1 MQAQSLIYSF
11 MATTKKAASTTRVTP
26 THSNLPLFGKENYK
40 WMLIG
45 IVLIALGL
53 FLMGG
58 GKSKDPNVFDPK
70 EVYSFTRITLA
81 PILILGG
88 FVIEIFAIFR
98 KDKSSQ

>member
-1 MQAQSLIYSF
+1 
-11 MATTKKAASTTRVTP
+11 MATTKKPAGPASRTTASSSRLNT
-26 THSNLPLFGKENYK
+26 PLFGKENYR

-45 IVLIALGL
+45 IIVIALGL
-53 FLMGG
+53 FLMAG

-70 EVYSFTRITLA
+70 EVYSFTRITVA

-98 KDKSSQ
+98 KDKKTQQ